1 MEGFSQSSQK
11 PYAIVL
17 TSHNQKNI
25 LVRME
30 SSANF
35 DFSSSTTRLETMT
48 KSGTRLIADYF
59 SGASK
64 PGVMLSHGFGQTR
77 QSWLGTQRKLAELNI
92 ASLAWDMRAHGES
105 DRNAGDI
112 RYELTPF
119 VDDVMAVSQHFD
131 HKPVLVGASMG
142 GLTGL
147 MAQAKQDIFSALVLV
162 DVTPRWEAAGMQ
174 RILDFMSA
182 FPDGFDSYDHAA
194 EVIANYLPHRRE
206 RKSNA
211 QLQYLLREQQGRL
224 HWHWDRR
231 LLHEFIEHDDNFQDR
246 VREAAASIRVP
257 VLLISGGKSDL
268 VSQNTV
274 NDFLEL
280 VPHAKHQSLSQATHM
295 VAGDDNDN
303 FSNTLITFL
312 QTQFPSHFQ
321 PAATGVSL

>member
-1 MEGFSQSSQK
+1 MPRK

-17 TSHNQKNI
+17 TSRSQKNI
-25 LVRME
+25 LARME
-30 SSANF
+30 NSASSHVSA
-35 DFSSSTTRLETMT
+35 SATRLETMT

-59 SGASK
+59 YGAAQ
-64 PGVMLSHGFGQTR
+64 PAVMLSHGFGQTR
-77 QSWLGTQRKLAELNI
+77 QSWLGTQRKLANLNI

-105 DRNAGDI
+105 DRNPHDLAYALD
-112 RYELTPF
+112 PF
-119 VDDVMAVSQHFD
+119 IEDVIAVSQRFD

-147 MAQAKQDIFSALVLV
+147 VAQAKQAIFSALVLV

-174 RILDFMSA
+174 RILGFMNA

-231 LLHEFIEHDDNFQDR
+231 LLKEFIEHDHDFQD
-246 VREAAASIRVP
+246 VMREAAASIDVP

-280 VPHAKHQSLSQATHM
+280 VPHAQHQSLAEATHM

-303 FSNTLITFL
+303 FSNTLIAFL
-312 QTQFPSHFQ
+312 QTQFSSHFH

>member
-1 MEGFSQSSQK
+1 MESFRQRPQK
-11 PYAIVL
+11 PYAMVL
-17 TSHNQKNI
+17 TSQDQENI
-25 LVRME
+25 LVRMDNAAA
-30 SSANF
+30 SNLPTPAS
-35 DFSSSTTRLETMT
+35 RLETI
-48 KSGTRLIADYF
+48 SEGGVRLIADYF
-59 SGASK
+59 FGAAK
-64 PGVMLSHGFGQTR
+64 PSVMLSHGFGQTR
-77 QSWLGTQRKLAELNI
+77 QSWLGTQRKLAELDI
-92 ASLAWDMRAHGES
+92 GSLAWDMRAHGES
-105 DRNAGDI
+105 DRNADDI

-280 VPHAKHQSLSQATHM
+280 VPHAQHQSLPQATHM

-312 QTQFPSHFQ
+312 QTQFPSHFH